1 MPKSLSTSAGA
12 TIQIG
17 RELGAGGEG
26 SVYEV
31 SSVADQ
37 VAKLYHAKPDPAKQ
51 AKLAF
56 MAAHSDAQLLSYVA
70 WPLQTLHTANGGPI
84 VGFLMPKVV
93 GREPIHMVY
102 SPAHRRQTRPTAAWD
117 FLIFT
122 ARNLAASFETLHARG
137 HVLGDVNQGNVMVG
151 NDSKVMLIDSDSFQ
165 VKANGV
171 MHLCEVGVSHFTPPE
186 LQGLPSFDGVT
197 RTANHDNFGL
207 ALLIFHLLF
216 GGRHPYA
223 GVPLRDGI
231 GEALESDIKAYRYAY
246 SRDAQL
252 RGLKPPPRSI
262 PVSIVP
268 DQMEAMF
275 AFAFTERGASGAR
288 PTAKHWV
295 DALDK
300 LRSNLKVC
308 AASKLHKYPTG
319 LSKCPWC
326 ALEQEGVV
334 YFIDLGATYTQ
345 TSSGFVLTQ
354 AWALIEAV
362 PAPPS
367 MRIPAFD
374 SFNVVADPLPPN
386 IPPARVIWGCT
397 IVAWLIAFALVVSI
411 PAYWFVWLI
420 GGGIAYAAAAATGE
434 AERKAERARR
444 TGVLTSAKASHE
456 ALVLKAQNEAGPRAF
471 SAIKRELVRLRDEYQ
486 TIPHLESQELQRLH
500 TTAQERQKQKFL
512 DSNFIEPALIPGVGP
527 NRKAALRSFGIE
539 TAADVDS
546 SRIRQVRGFG
556 ESLTRAM
563 LDWRRSCESR
573 FRFDPSKAV
582 SIADKNV
589 VRIKYGS
596 RKLAIESALRSGAQA
611 LRKSHQDA
619 VAMAEALQP
628 QLNQSAGQVAQAM
641 KDFAIM

>member
-1 MPKSLSTSAGA
+1 MPKSLSTSSGA

-31 SSVADQ
+31 PGLADQ
-37 VAKLYHAKPDPAKQ
+37 VAKLYHTPPDRAKQ
-51 AKLAF
+51 AKLSF

-70 WPLQTLHTANGGPI
+70 WPLQTLHATSGGPI
-84 VGFLMPKVV
+84 VGFLMSKLV
-93 GREPIHMVY
+93 GREPIHMLY

-117 FLIFT
+117 FLIFA
-122 ARNLAASFETLHARG
+122 ARNLAACFETLHERG

-151 NDSKVMLIDSDSFQ
+151 NDSKVLLIDSDSFQ
-165 VKANGV
+165 VNANGV
-171 MHLCEVGVSHFTPPE
+171 MQLCEVGVSHFTPPE
-186 LQGLPSFDGVT
+186 LQGIPSFDGVT
-197 RTANHDNFGL
+197 RTPNHDNFGL
-207 ALLIFHLLF
+207 ALLVFHLLF

-231 GEALESDIKAYRYAY
+231 GEALESDIKAFRYAY
-246 SRDAQL
+246 SRDAQH

-275 AFAFTERGASGAR
+275 AFAFTERGASGDR

-300 LRSNLKVC
+300 LRSNLKLCTV
-308 AASKLHKYPTG
+308 SRLHKYPSS

-345 TSSGFVLTQ
+345 TSTGFVLTQ
-354 AWALIEAV
+354 TWALIEAV
-362 PAPPS
+362 PAPQS
-367 MRIPAFD
+367 MRLPAFD
-374 SFNVVADPLPPN
+374 SFDVAAASLPPN
-386 IPPARVIWGCT
+386 IPPGRVIWGCK
-397 IVAWLIAFALVVSI
+397 IVAFLIAFVLIASI
-411 PAYWFVWLI
+411 PAYWLVWLT
-420 GGGIAYAAAAATGE
+420 GGGVAYAAAATAGE

-444 TGVLTSAKASHE
+444 TSVLTSAKSSHE

-471 SAIKRELVRLRDEYQ
+471 STMKTELTLLRDEYQ
-486 TIPHLESQELQRLH
+486 RIPQLEQKELQHLH
-500 TTAQERQKQKFL
+500 STAQERQKHKFL
-512 DSNFIEPALIPGVGP
+512 DSNFIETASIPGVGP

-546 SRIRQVRGFG
+546 SRIRQVKGFG

-563 LDWRRSCESR
+563 LDWRSSCENR
-573 FRFDPSKAV
+573 FRFDPSNAV
-582 SIADKNV
+582 SAADKNV

-596 RKLAIESALRSGAQA
+596 RKLAIESALRNGPQA

-619 VAMAEALQP
+619 VAMATILQP
-628 QLNQSAGQVAQAM
+628 QLNQSAAIVAQAI
-641 KDFAIM
+641 KDLSII